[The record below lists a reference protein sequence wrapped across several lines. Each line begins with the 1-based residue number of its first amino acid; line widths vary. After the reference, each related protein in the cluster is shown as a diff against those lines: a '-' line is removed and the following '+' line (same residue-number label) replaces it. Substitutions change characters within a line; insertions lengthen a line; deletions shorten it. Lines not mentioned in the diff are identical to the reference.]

1 MENGIPVGTKTS
13 FSYQKHS
20 EDQKLKDL
28 KAKNYL
34 FQALDSSILETTLN
48 KDTTKNIWDSMK
60 QKYQGSTWVKRAHLQ
75 ALRKEFEM
83 LHMKAGESVNE
94 YFSRTLSI
102 PNKMKLNG
110 ENKQNV
116 EVVEKIL

>member
-1 MENGIPVGTKTS
+1 MENGIPVATKTS
-13 FSYQKHS
+13 FSHQKHS